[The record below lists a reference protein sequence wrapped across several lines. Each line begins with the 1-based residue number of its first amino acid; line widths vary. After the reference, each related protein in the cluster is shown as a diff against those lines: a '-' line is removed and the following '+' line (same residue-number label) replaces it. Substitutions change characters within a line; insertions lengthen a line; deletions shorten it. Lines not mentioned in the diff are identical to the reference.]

1 MIFPIR
7 TDAPLRATPYMNW
20 AIIVANVAVFV
31 AQQAVPTLD
40 DRLALYPH
48 DPSIPAFLTYA
59 FLHGGGMHIIGNML
73 FLYIFG
79 NNVNDKM
86 GHVGYLAFYLAGAV
100 IAGVGYVAL
109 SPERSF
115 APVVGASGAVAAVTG
130 AYLVLFP
137 RATVTLIY
145 LIFMIGQFE
154 LSSMWFVILFFLKDL
169 VGMSGYMAGGVAY
182 SAHVFG
188 TLFGFG
194 LCFALLGAHL
204 LPRDQFDVLALIRQ
218 WNRRRQYR
226 DLVSQGYNP
235 FEYGTAGAAAGATSG
250 TGGGITGFFRSRSAG
265 APAAPDPAH
274 LRTVELRGEI
284 SDAVSRHDMDA
295 AARKFLEL
303 RSIDARQVLSRQAQ
317 LDVANHLAG
326 QQKYA
331 EAAEAYE
338 QFLVHYP
345 KYDQTEQVLLM
356 LGIIYAR
363 YLGQY
368 AKAKQHLQAALPRL
382 FGEREQQMARAELSR
397 IEPLAATVAPPS

>member
-1 MIFPIR
+1 MPAF
-7 TDAPLRATPYMNW
+7 
-20 AIIVANVAVFV
+20 
-31 AQQAVPTLD
+31 D

-48 DPSIPAFLTYA
+48 DPWLPAFLSYA
-59 FLHGGGMHIIGNML
+59 FLHGNAMHIIGNML

-100 IAGVGYVAL
+100 FAGVGYVAL
-109 SPERSF
+109 SSEHSF

-137 RATVTLIY
+137 RATVTLVY
-145 LIFMIGQFE
+145 LFFMIGQFE
-154 LSSMWFVILFFLKDL
+154 LPSFWFVILFFVKDL
-169 VGMSGYMAGGVAY
+169 VGLGSASAGVAY

-226 DLVSQGYNP
+226 DMVSQGYNP
-235 FEYGTAGAAAGATSG
+235 FEYGAAGATAGATSG
-250 TGGGITGFFRSRSAG
+250 GGISGFFRGRGSA
-265 APAAPDPAH
+265 APAEPNPAH

-284 SDAVSRHDMDA
+284 SDAVSRHDMDSA
-295 AARKFLEL
+295 TRKFLEL
-303 RSIDARQVLSRQAQ
+303 RSIDARQVLARQAQ

-368 AKAKQHLQAALPRL
+368 TKAKQHLQAALPRL
-382 FGEREQQMARAELSR
+382 FGEREQQMARTELAR
-397 IEPLAATVAPPS
+397 IEPMVPVAPRA

>member
-1 MIFPIR
+1 
-7 TDAPLRATPYMNW
+7 
-20 AIIVANVAVFV
+20 
-31 AQQAVPTLD
+31 
-40 DRLALYPH
+40 
-48 DPSIPAFLTYA
+48 
-59 FLHGGGMHIIGNML
+59 MHIIGNML

-86 GHVGYLAFYLAGAV
+86 GHVGYLGFYLAGAV
-100 IAGVGYVAL
+100 FAGVGYVAL
-109 SPERSF
+109 SSENSF

-137 RATVTLIY
+137 RATVTLVY
-145 LIFMIGQFE
+145 LFFMIGQFE
-154 LSSMWFVILFFLKDL
+154 LSSVWFIVLFFVKDL
-169 VGMSGYMAGGVAY
+169 VGLSGYAAGGVAY

-194 LCFALLGAHL
+194 LCFALLGAQL
-204 LPRDQFDVLALIRQ
+204 LPRDQFDVLALVRQ

-235 FEYGTAGAAAGATSG
+235 FDYGTAGATAGATSG
-250 TGGGITGFFRSRSAG
+250 GGSGGGGGGIAGFFRGRGGG
-265 APAAPDPAH
+265 AATTGPDPTA
-274 LRTVELRGEI
+274 LRTVELRSEI
-284 SDAVSRHDMDA
+284 SDAISHHEMDA

-303 RSIDARQVLSRQAQ
+303 RSIDAKQVLSRQAQ

-363 YLGQY
+363 YLAQY

-382 FGEREQQMARAELSR
+382 FGEREQQMARAELTR
-397 IEPLAATVAPPS
+397 IEPLIGPSPAP